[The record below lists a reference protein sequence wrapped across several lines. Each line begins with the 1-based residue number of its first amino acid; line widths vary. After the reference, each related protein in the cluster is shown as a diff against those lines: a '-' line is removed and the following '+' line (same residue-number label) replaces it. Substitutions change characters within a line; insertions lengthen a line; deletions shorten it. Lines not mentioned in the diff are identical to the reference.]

1 MGKLTDKINSLN
13 ELGRVNLAEKGVV
26 LDENATTYEIM
37 EGISHISQKEEVDY
51 IEVIPEVTITTSS
64 PTTIGWFYGMTQ
76 FFEQLQEI
84 DVTKDYR
91 LTIDKKIIDCTFS
104 KRPSEFD
111 DYECGNGAPV
121 SGNDTGE
128 DYYFMIRTGVA
139 LYLYIKEE
147 TANQHTIKLEVA
159 ASYTKSYADKIYEY
173 YNIDKLTYPY
183 LTVGVLSDKTRI
195 YFSAEP
201 LDTTES
207 KAYSHYTISKT
218 KGLEDE
224 TDAGV
229 VFGWIKGCVVSI
241 PSLTDANYHLPNG
254 VFFAN
259 YPIEETDTIKYYPL

>member
-139 LYLYIKEE
+139 LYLYIK
-147 TANQHTIKLEVA
+147 
-159 ASYTKSYADKIYEY
+159 
-173 YNIDKLTYPY
+173 
-183 LTVGVLSDKTRI
+183 
-195 YFSAEP
+195 
-201 LDTTES
+201 
-207 KAYSHYTISKT
+207 
-218 KGLEDE
+218 
-224 TDAGV
+224 
-229 VFGWIKGCVVSI
+229 
-241 PSLTDANYHLPNG
+241 
-254 VFFAN
+254 
-259 YPIEETDTIKYYPL
+259 